1 MADLELNIDAK
12 LLEGISRLAI
22 KHYGDDS
29 EMSRQRVIE
38 TAVSMRLLWSSSVEK
53 GQQET
58 DEAVS
63 TWEFPELTMKQE
75 NNGSI
80 QNWLFRR

>member
-29 EMSRQRVIE
+29 ETSRQRVIE
-38 TAVSMRLLWSSSVEK
+38 TAVSMRLLWAISVEK

-63 TWEFPELTMKQE
+63 TWEFPELTMQQE